1 MTADK
6 KKKKKSKKQYVP
18 ENDKKKK
25 FVTFKK
31 ETWIAFNSLIIHLN
45 FM

>member
-6 KKKKKSKKQYVP
+6 EKKKSKNKNYVP
-18 ENDKKKK
+18 KKMTKK
-25 FVTFKK
+25 SFVTFKK
-31 ETWIAFNSLIIHLN
+31 ETWIAFNSLICLN

>member
-6 KKKKKSKKQYVP
+6 KKIKNKKQYVP
-18 ENDKKKK
+18 ENDKKKKK